1 MNKKVFLVVMAGLL
15 RSRGLLAEEQPKS
28 FIGEEMVVSAM
39 KTENKRRDIP
49 NSVIVIDETSIK
61 ASSAQHLGELLANR
75 VGIDLNTYG
84 NYGGAPQEI
93 QIRGMNADGTQVFV
107 NGVSVNSLSLGRAD
121 VAKIPLANI
130 EKIEIVKGAG
140 SMLYGSGA
148 SGGVINIFTKNPDKG
163 AMNFAL
169 MSEYG
174 TQGTYG
180 ISLAQGKAIT
190 ENSTYYLTLGQN
202 GTEGF
207 RNNSDL
213 HGKDA
218 SLNLTYQK
226 SAKLKIS
233 LYGDYNNREFGM
245 PGVKPPAGTAG
256 YYIAG
261 QEYYNNEA
269 ASLLNRHEDT
279 DSHVV
284 LHVNGKL
291 SEQLLY
297 SFQSD
302 YSSSTSYNYDRETY
316 SPSSN
321 KTWIT
326 NKVKGF
332 EGNTTLKPFGGA
344 EILLGGEYKQYDN
357 ENRQIGMDSVGNEL
371 PSTRQ
376 DYLHDLHSSAVYA
389 EAQYRPLRLIKFQS
403 GVRQEENSIFGVKNV
418 YRYGV
423 VVNPTETTTLKFN
436 RGSHFKAPTMN
447 DLFWPDDGSVKG
459 NPMLSP
465 ETGLHTDLTLEQEL
479 GKRIFVTASYF
490 NWNVKN
496 KIAWA
501 EDPSQPA
508 VYGGNYWVPTN
519 LDSYKADGMELGA
532 SIGPFS
538 NVSLSLD
545 YNLLYA
551 VEEKVGAQSRQ
562 VMYTPRQHFK
572 GQLTYSDKSGVTV
585 SPSLTYVDRRPYYA
599 GSNGSSVPTQFIAS
613 YWLVDMKISKRIND
627 NVLLSVSGNNLLDAD
642 YVTRLATFYDASF
655 SSTLSP
661 FPAAG
666 RSLLFSI
673 TYNY

>member
-1 MNKKVFLVVMAGLL
+1 MNKKVFLVVMAGILS
-15 RSRGLLAEEQPKS
+15 SRGLLADEQPLS
-28 FIGEEMVVSAM
+28 FLGEEMVVSAT

-49 NSVIVIDETSIK
+49 NSVIVIDEVVIK

-93 QIRGMNADGTQVFV
+93 QIRGMNADGTQVFL

-148 SGGVINIFTKNPDKG
+148 SGGVINIFTKNPEKG

-169 MSEYG
+169 TSEYG

-180 ISLAQGKAIT
+180 ISLAQGMAIT
-190 ENSTYYLTLGQN
+190 ENATFYLTLGKN

-213 HGKDA
+213 QGNDA
-218 SLNLTYQK
+218 SLNLTYRNNE
-226 SAKLKIS
+226 KLKIS
-233 LYGDYNNREFGM
+233 IYGDYNNREFGM

-256 YYIAG
+256 YFIAG
-261 QEYYNNEA
+261 QEYYNDEA
-269 ASLLNRHEDT
+269 ASLLNRHEDKE
-279 DSHVV
+279 SHVV
-284 LHVNGKL
+284 LHVNGEL

-302 YSSSTSYNYDRETY
+302 YSYSRSYNYDRATY
-316 SPSSN
+316 APSSN

-326 NKVKGF
+326 NQVKGF
-332 EGNTTLKPFGGA
+332 EGNTTLKPFDGA

-357 ENRQIGMDSVGNEL
+357 ENMQVGMDSVGNEITG
-371 PSTRQ
+371 TRQ

-403 GVRQEENSIFGVKNV
+403 GVRQEENSMFGVKNV
-418 YRYGV
+418 CRYGV

-459 NPMLSP
+459 NPLLSP
-465 ETGLHTDLTLEQEL
+465 ETGWHTDVTLEQEL
-479 GKRIFVTASYF
+479 GKRLFVTASYF
-490 NWNVKN
+490 NWNVKH

-501 EDPSQPA
+501 EDPIQPA
-508 VYGGNYWVPTN
+508 VYGNYWVPTN
-519 LDSYKADGMELGA
+519 LDSYKANGMELGA
-532 SIGPFS
+532 TVGPFS

-551 VEEKVGAQSRQ
+551 VEEKAGAQSRQ
-562 VMYTPRQHFK
+562 SMYTSRQQFK
-572 GQLTYSDKSGVTV
+572 GQLTYSDKHGVTI

-599 GSNGSSVPTQFIAS
+599 GSNVSSVPTQFIAS
-613 YWLVDMKISKRIND
+613 YWLFDMKISKRIND
-627 NVLLSVSGNNLLDAD
+627 NVLLSVSGNNLLDAN
-642 YVTRLATFYDASF
+642 YVTRLATFYNASF
-655 SSTLSP
+655 TSTLSP

-666 RSLLFSI
+666 RSLLFSV
-673 TYNY
+673 TYKY

>member
-1 MNKKVFLVVMAGLL
+1 
-15 RSRGLLAEEQPKS
+15 
-28 FIGEEMVVSAM
+28 
-39 KTENKRRDIP
+39 
-49 NSVIVIDETSIK
+49 
-61 ASSAQHLGELLANR
+61 NR
-75 VGIDLNTYG
+75 VGIDLSTYG

-93 QIRGMNADGTQVFV
+93 QIRGMNADGTQVFL

-130 EKIEIVKGAG
+130 EKIEIVKGSG

-148 SGGVINIFTKNPDKG
+148 SGGVINIFTKNPVKG
-163 AMNFAL
+163 AMNVAFT
-169 MSEYG
+169 SEYG

-180 ISLAQGKAIT
+180 ISLAQGKPIT
-190 ENSTYYLTLGQN
+190 ENSTYYLTLGEN
-202 GTEGF
+202 GTKGF

-213 HGKDA
+213 QGKDA

-226 SAKLKIS
+226 SEKLKIS
-233 LYGDYNNREFGM
+233 FYGDYNKREYGM
-245 PGVKPPAGTAG
+245 PGVRPPAGTAD

-261 QEYYNNEA
+261 QEYYNDEA
-269 ASLLNRHEDT
+269 ASLLNRHEDKE
-279 DSHVV
+279 SHLV
-284 LHVNGKL
+284 LHANGKL

-302 YSSSTSYNYDRETY
+302 YSSSRSYNYDRQTY
-316 SPSSN
+316 APSSN

-357 ENRQIGMDSVGNEL
+357 ENRQVGMDSVGNEL
-371 PSTRQ
+371 PATGK
-376 DYLHDLHSSAVYA
+376 DYRHDLHSSALYA

-403 GVRQEENSIFGVKNV
+403 GVRQEENSMFGVKNV

-447 DLFWPDDGSVKG
+447 DLFWPDDGYTKG
-459 NPMLSP
+459 NHMLSP
-465 ETGLHTDLTLEQEL
+465 ETGSHTDLTLEQEL
-479 GKRIFVTASYF
+479 GKRLFVTASYF

-508 VYGGNYWVPTN
+508 IYGNYWVPTN
-519 LDSYKADGMELGA
+519 LDSYKANGMELGA
-532 SIGPFS
+532 TIGPFS

-551 VEEKVGAQSRQ
+551 VEEKDGAQSRQ
-562 VMYTPRQHFK
+562 SMYTPRQQFK
-572 GQLTYSDKSGVTV
+572 GQLTYSDKRGVTV

-599 GSNGSSVPTQFIAS
+599 GSNGSSLPTQFIGS
-613 YWLVDMKISKRIND
+613 NWLLDMKISKRIND
-627 NVLLSVSGNNLLDAD
+627 NVLVSVSGNNLLDVD
-642 YVTRLATFYDASF
+642 SVSRLATFYDVNFSPAHAS
-655 SSTLSP
+655 LSP

-666 RSLLFSI
+666 RSLLFSV